1 MNKQRIFD
9 HLLKLCAVP
18 SISASDGERAMP
30 DTIRELLMEHAY
42 FQKHPDF
49 IDVYTIPGDAKKGR
63 YLFARYECER
73 KTKKTILLLS
83 HFDVVAIDEYGAGKP
98 YAFDP
103 IAYGDFL
110 KKGEVHLDAE
120 SQEDLDS
127 GHYLFGRGV
136 CDMKWGLAA
145 DMEVLYHFAEH
156 PDEAEAN
163 ILLVSV
169 PDEERNSMGM
179 LAAVPQLLAYQKEHC
194 LKIEHC
200 IVSEPDISPDKCM
213 DGKRMFIGAAGKIM
227 PLFYCVGKETHVGD
241 PYFGLNPNSLCSA
254 IVERMELDP
263 NFIDTARGY
272 ETPAPTCLKQSDC
285 KDNYSVQTPYDA
297 YCYFNLMTLSKT
309 PDVIMQE
316 LIDLAKAA
324 FASVLENRSKYH
336 RAALEKIGK
345 HIPNSDFTVK
355 VMTYQEL
362 YQRCEQLHGQTFI
375 THMQTFMK
383 QLEKADLRKM
393 SLAVVQEAYTFLDD
407 RDPKI
412 ILSFTPPYYPH
423 SGFLPEDAAM
433 RCACERIIQDGEAI
447 QETYHIND
455 CFNGLTDM
463 SYLSLR
469 EPVDIDSLAKN
480 FPLWG
485 SHYEV
490 PLQDIRDLNIDF
502 VNFGPLGKDPHKYT
516 ERIDLD
522 YSMDKAPAIL
532 LKLVQYLSES

>member
-1 MNKQRIFD
+1 MNKKRMLE
-9 HLLKLCAVP
+9 HLLALCAVP
-18 SISASDGERAMP
+18 SISASDGEREMP
-30 DTIRELLMEHAY
+30 DTISGLLMAHPY

-49 IDVYTIPGDAKKGR
+49 INVYTIPNDEKKGR
-63 YLFARYECER
+63 YLFARYECEQ
-73 KTKKTILLLS
+73 KTQKTILLLS

-103 IAYGDFL
+103 IAYGEFL

-120 SQEDLDS
+120 SKEDLDS

-145 DMEVLYHFAEH
+145 DMEILYHFAEH
-156 PDEAEAN
+156 PDEAKAN
-163 ILLVSV
+163 VLLVSV

-179 LAAVPQLLAYQKEHC
+179 LAAVSQLLAYRQAHH

-200 IVSEPDISPDKCM
+200 VVSEPDISPDKCM

-254 IVERMELDP
+254 IVERMEL
-263 NFIDTARGY
+263 NSCFIDTANGY

-285 KDNYSVQTPYDA
+285 KEAYSVQTPYDA

-316 LIDLAKAA
+316 LVDLAQDA
-324 FASVLENRSKYH
+324 FAAVLEKRSKAH
-336 RAALEKIGK
+336 QAALDKIGK
-345 HIPNSDFTVK
+345 HIPISDFSVK

-362 YQRCEQLHGQTFI
+362 YQRCEQLHGESFVA
-375 THMQTFMK
+375 HMQNFMK
-383 QLEKADLRKM
+383 HLKKADLRAM

-412 ILSFTPPYYPH
+412 ILAFTPPYYPH
-423 SGFLPEDAAM
+423 SGFLGDDAKLRKAS
-433 RCACERIIQDGEAI
+433 ERMIAEGAKV
-447 QETYHIND
+447 QETYHIHD

-490 PLQDIRDLNIDF
+490 PLQDIRDLDIDF

-516 ERIDLD
+516 ERIDLH
-522 YSMDKAPAIL
+522 YSMDKAPGLL